1 MVLNPI
7 VNELFLSGFPKC
19 GTNTPLLLH
28 YPLLPCLLC
37 NQPYLLLF
45 IVLQGENICLQKFH
59 FEHVLGMIISPE
71 QSYLCN
77 VLSFILVA
85 IWCTFFRLLA
95 AVLGSN
101 LNFGVNLVNPF

>member
-37 NQPYLLLF
+37 NQPYILLF

-71 QSYLCN
+71 QSYLCTYF
-77 VLSFILVA
+77 LLLVT
-85 IWCTFFRLLA
+85 IWCTFFRLLGT
-95 AVLGSN
+95 VFGSN
-101 LNFGVNLVNPF
+101 LVFGVNLVNLF